1 MKILN
6 LVILLF
12 LFTSCGSSFLKQQK
26 KFIEFAGKYPTELA
40 RLCSDRFPSTPI
52 YIAGKTDTIE
62 GEKIYIKGDSIP
74 CPDGSKVKAPDKQ
87 VDCPPSFNTRDTIK
101 VPDNARIYIL
111 NRTIADLQ
119 NANDQL
125 RREYD
130 EKMKKKDE
138 EIKKLKEEN
147 DNLKSKSNKR
157 LYVIIA
163 LSFIIGLCIFLK
175 IKRII

>member
-1 MKILN
+1 MKNLILFIA
-6 LVILLF
+6 LCSMF
-12 LFTSCGSSFLKQQK
+12 ASCSTYQKQQK

-87 VDCPPSFNTRDTIK
+87 VDCPPSYNTRDTIK
-101 VPDNARIYIL
+101 VQDYARIYIL
-111 NRTIADLQ
+111 NGTIAELQ

-125 RREYD
+125 HREYD
-130 EKMKKKDE
+130 EKMRNKDE
-138 EIKKLKEEN
+138 EINKLKEEN
-147 DNLKSKSNKR
+147 KKIQSKSNKR
-157 LYVIIA
+157 LYLNIA
-163 LSFIIGLCIFLK
+163 LSFIIGLCIFLR